1 MNYKI
6 NSPRLIRGRSIL
18 VVRVVLDRRFYNL
31 QRAALLASF
40 LSSVQYDNIL
50 FKFGLQQLVMVNYV
64 SGFNQSETT
73 KYFE

>member
-6 NSPRLIRGRSIL
+6 NSRRLIRGRSIL
-18 VVRVVLDRRFYNL
+18 AVRVVLDQRFYNL

-40 LSSVQYDNIL
+40 LSSVQYYKIL

-64 SGFNQSETT
+64 SGFNQSETG